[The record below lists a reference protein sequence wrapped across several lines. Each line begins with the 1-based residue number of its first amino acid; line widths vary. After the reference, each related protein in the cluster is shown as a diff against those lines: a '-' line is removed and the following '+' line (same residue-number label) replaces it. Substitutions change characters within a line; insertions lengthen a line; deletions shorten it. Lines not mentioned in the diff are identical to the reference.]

1 MSIEPVERGTSP
13 LEGDQVFSYLNGRII
28 SRTGRERLWSSKK
41 KFSTLQSGFYKKT
54 GCLKVLIQLSWE
66 RKDCMPF
73 TQEFILT
80 ASCAAGLEPLVARE
94 VVSYGGRDIAQAKG
108 VVSWTGGL
116 SSGYRACLWSRFASR
131 IFLQIAEFTTP
142 DNDTI
147 YQKCSEIDWERHLDC
162 DTTFAVNCTL
172 SEKSVITHSRYAAL
186 RVKDAVV
193 DQFRARMDRR
203 PSVKTDR
210 PGVQINLH
218 VHGETAVLSID
229 LSGESL
235 HRRGY
240 RVATGTAP
248 LKETLAAAI
257 VSLARWDGGDPEKI
271 LVDPMCGSGTL
282 LIEAALIYGDSAPG
296 LSRGYFGFTGWK
308 GYDPDLW
315 ESLVNEAVAREEAG
329 LEKKWPL
336 LLGYDAD
343 PVVVAAARKNIA
355 RAGLEDRIR
364 VKQAE
369 LAVLQR
375 PGKNGIVVCNPP
387 YGERLADTEGVAQ
400 LYRALGRILRER
412 FDGWQAGIFIANTD
426 LADRLGIT
434 WDASYRLFNG
444 PLACRLFVGPVPCE
458 DPAPFQWQLSPLPV
472 DMEGADFANRLQK
485 NLRKMLKWGEKEG
498 VECFRVYDKD
508 MPDYNV
514 SIDIYGK
521 WVHVQEFA
529 APATV
534 DADVAAGRL
543 SLILAIIRATL
554 GIKRERIFIKTRR
567 RQKGKQQYEKK
578 DNRNRMHEVREG
590 GCYFLVNLSDYL
602 DTGLFLDY
610 RPVRARITGAAAG
623 QRFLNLFGYTG
634 TATVCAAQ
642 GGAASTTT
650 VDLSNAYLQWARAN
664 LSLNGFSGPMHET
677 VQADCLA
684 WLQETDKIYDL
695 ILLDPPTFSN
705 TKKEARVFDIQ
716 RDHGRL
722 IAMAMAHL
730 EDSGLLLFSTNFQK
744 FILDGNLQDNF
755 DILEISSQTIPFDFE
770 RHKRIHKCWE
780 IRKKP
785 IQDHARGA

>member
-1 MSIEPVERGTSP
+1 
-13 LEGDQVFSYLNGRII
+13 
-28 SRTGRERLWSSKK
+28 
-41 KFSTLQSGFYKKT
+41 
-54 GCLKVLIQLSWE
+54 
-66 RKDCMPF
+66 MPF
-73 TQEFILT
+73 TQGYKII
-80 ASCAAGLEPLVARE
+80 ASCAAGLEHLVARE
-94 VVSYGGRDIAQAKG
+94 AASYGGGDITQAKG
-108 VVSWTGGL
+108 VVTWEGGL
-116 SSGYRACLWSRFASR
+116 SSGYRACLWSRFSSR
-131 IFLQIAEFTTP
+131 IFLQIAEFKSP
-142 DNDTI
+142 DNESI
-147 YQKCSEIDWERHLDC
+147 YKKCSEIDWEQHLDC
-162 DTTFAVNCTL
+162 DTTFAVDCTL
-172 SEKSVITHSRYAAL
+172 SEKSVITHSQYAAF

-193 DQFRARMDRR
+193 DQFRTRMDRR

-257 VSLARWDGGDPEKI
+257 VSLSRWDGSDSEKM

-308 GYDPDLW
+308 GHDRDLW
-315 ESLVNEAVAREEAG
+315 ENLVNEAVAREEAG
-329 LEKKWPL
+329 LEKQWPL
-336 LLGYDAD
+336 FLGYDAD

-355 RAGLEDRIR
+355 RAGLEERIR

-375 PGKNGIVVCNPP
+375 PGKSGIVVCNPP

-444 PLACRLFVGPVPCE
+444 PLACRLFVGPVPRE
-458 DPAPFQWQLSPLPV
+458 DPAPFQWRISPLPA
-472 DMEGADFANRLQK
+472 DTEGADFANRLQK
-485 NLRKMLKWGEKEG
+485 NLRKLLKWAEKEG
-498 VECFRVYDKD
+498 VSCFRVYDKD
-508 MPDYNV
+508 LPDYNV
-514 SIDIYGK
+514 SVDIYGK

-534 DADVAAGRL
+534 DADLAAGRL
-543 SLILAIIRATL
+543 SLILAIIRETL

-590 GCYFLVNLSDYL
+590 GCSFLVNLSDYL

-610 RPVRARITGAAAG
+610 RPVRARITEAAAG
-623 QRFLNLFGYTG
+623 LRFLNLFGYTG
-634 TATVCAAQ
+634 TASVCAAQ

-650 VDLSNAYLQWARAN
+650 VDLSNTYLQWARTN
-664 LSLNGFSGPMHET
+664 LSLNGFSGPMHEI

-684 WLQETDKIYDL
+684 WLQETDKLYDL

-705 TKKEARVFDIQ
+705 TKKTARIFDIQ

-722 IAMAMAHL
+722 IALAMAHL
-730 EDSGLLLFSTNFQK
+730 DDSGLLLFSTNFRK
-744 FILDGNLQDNF
+744 FILDANLQDDF
-755 DILEISSQTIPFDFE
+755 EILDISNQTVPFDFE
-770 RHKRIHKCWE
+770 RNQKIHKCWE
-780 IRKKP
+780 IRKKA
-785 IQDHARGA
+785 IAGHVRGA

>member
-1 MSIEPVERGTSP
+1 
-13 LEGDQVFSYLNGRII
+13 
-28 SRTGRERLWSSKK
+28 
-41 KFSTLQSGFYKKT
+41 
-54 GCLKVLIQLSWE
+54 
-66 RKDCMPF
+66 MPF
-73 TQEFILT
+73 THDFILI
-80 ASCAAGLEPLVARE
+80 ASCAAGVEPLVAGE
-94 VVSYGGRDIAQAKG
+94 VASYGGGDITQAKG
-108 VVSWTGGL
+108 VVSWTGNL
-116 SSGYRACLWSRFASR
+116 SSGYRACLWSRFSSR

-142 DNDTI
+142 DNESI
-147 YQKCSEIDWERHLDC
+147 YKKCSEIDWEQHLDC
-162 DTTFAVNCTL
+162 DTTFAVDCTL
-172 SEKSVITHSRYAAL
+172 SEKSVITHSQYAAL

-193 DQFRARMDRR
+193 DQFRTRMGRR

-257 VSLARWDGGDPEKI
+257 VSLSKWDGGDSEKI

-296 LSRGYFGFTGWK
+296 LSRGYFGFTAWK
-308 GYDPDLW
+308 GHDRDLW
-315 ESLVNEAVAREEAG
+315 ENLVNEAVAREEAG
-329 LEKKWPL
+329 LEKKWPI

-355 RAGLEDRIR
+355 RAGLEERIR

-458 DPAPFQWQLSPLPV
+458 DPVPFQWQISPLPA

-485 NLRKMLKWGEKEG
+485 NLRKLLKWAEKEG
-498 VECFRVYDKD
+498 VSCFRVYDKD

-514 SIDIYGK
+514 SVDIYGK

-529 APATV
+529 PPATV
-534 DADVAAGRL
+534 DADLAAGRL
-543 SLILAIIRATL
+543 SLILAVIRATL

-590 GCYFLVNLSDYL
+590 SCSFLVNLTDYL

-610 RPVRARITGAAAG
+610 RPVRARITQAAAG
-623 QRFLNLFGYTG
+623 LRFLNLFGYTG

-650 VDLSNAYLQWARAN
+650 VDLSNTYLQWTRAN

-677 VQADCLA
+677 VQADCLT
-684 WLQETDKIYDL
+684 WLQETDKVYDL

-705 TKKEARVFDIQ
+705 TKKAARIFDIQ
-716 RDHGRL
+716 KDHGRL
-722 IAMAMAHL
+722 IAMAMARL
-730 EDSGLLLFSTNFQK
+730 EDSGLLLFSTNFRK
-744 FILDGNLQDNF
+744 FILDGNLQDEF
-755 DILEISSQTIPFDFE
+755 DMREISNQTIPFDFE
-770 RHKRIHKCWE
+770 RNKKIHKCWE

-785 IQDHARGA
+785 NQDHARGA